1 MATFKETVMI
11 TDGGQS
17 RAVRV
22 TIEAP
27 SIEGLDIQALAQ
39 EAWIRAGKKMKTAN
53 VTVVVKKLSR

>member
-1 MATFKETVMI
+1 MATFKQTVMI

-39 EAWIRAGKKMKTAN
+39 EAWIRPGKKMKAAN
-53 VTVVVKKLSR
+53 VTVIVKKLGR